1 MLKAFDEG
9 RIYGHVQ
16 AGEGPLCV
24 LLHGWARDS
33 SDLAPLGSMLE
44 ARGLPT
50 LRLDLPGFGASPSP
64 DSAWATPEYA
74 ESVKR
79 VLDEVGGIG
88 GETAVVVVG
97 HSFGGRVALH
107 LSAML
112 PPPVSAAVVT
122 GVPLF
127 RPQAGS
133 NPPLSY
139 RVVRWAARR
148 GLVGQARLEAMR
160 RRYGSSDYQRAT
172 GVMRDIFVKVVNEDY
187 AEQLAA
193 IRIPLWLVWGSA
205 DTAAPVEQA
214 RRAAAM
220 VPGAHLTVLDGQDHF
235 GPVATPAALASAV
248 DAAVARLRSS
258 ETEEKG

>member
-1 MLKAFDEG
+1 MLRAFDEG

-139 RVVRWAARR
+139 RV
-148 GLVGQARLEAMR
+148 GDVGKAHQPF
-160 RRYGSSDYQRAT
+160 SSVSEERSRAT
-172 GVMRDIFVKVVNEDY
+172 AAST
-187 AEQLAA
+187 AEAKAA
-193 IRIPLWLVWGSA
+193 G
-205 DTAAPVEQA
+205 
-214 RRAAAM
+214 
-220 VPGAHLTVLDGQDHF
+220 
-235 GPVATPAALASAV
+235 VATGP
-248 DAAVARLRSS
+248 
-258 ETEEKG
+258 K